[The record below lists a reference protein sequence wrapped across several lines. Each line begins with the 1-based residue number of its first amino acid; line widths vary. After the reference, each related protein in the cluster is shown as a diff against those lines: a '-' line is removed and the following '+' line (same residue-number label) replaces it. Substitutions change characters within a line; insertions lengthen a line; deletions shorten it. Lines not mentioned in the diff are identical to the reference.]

1 MDNYLEAAPIAN
13 RTAGVGASPPA
24 RGMRSPLRPPQLAP
38 GPPQVTARL
47 PPHPHPDLAASP
59 SLLTATRPP
68 DLLTASNRLMVS
80 PAMERWREE
89 KEWTKEEEG
98 GSTAALSPD
107 LGARGGGAEV
117 YGSVLKGLAPRFL
130 PQRQEAPARR

>member
-47 PPHPHPDLAASP
+47 PPHLTPISPLAPVCSPPHAF
-59 SLLTATRPP
+59 

-98 GSTAALSPD
+98 GSTTALSPD
-107 LGARGGGAEV
+107 LGARCGGAEV

>member
-47 PPHPHPDLAASP
+47 PPPPHPDLAASP
-59 SLLTATRPP
+59 SLLTATR
-68 DLLTASNRLMVS
+68 LRS
-80 PAMERWREE
+80 PHRQQPAYGFTRYGEV
-89 KEWTKEEEG
+89 EG
-98 GSTAALSPD
+98 GERMD
-107 LGARGGGAEV
+107 
-117 YGSVLKGLAPRFL
+117 
-130 PQRQEAPARR
+130 